1 MDEDWIS
8 ITEAANRLTASGDKV
23 DRSTLSRYLKQHAEA
38 LPLKPDGKSN
48 LVEFGA
54 LVAHRSENIRIRTM
68 LPLPTTGAAVS
79 PAMSPAASRFVGTQ
93 ADGAARKVNA
103 DAEMREMEL
112 ARRKRQLTIV
122 SEVDKAGRDAVALMM
137 SAFERAIEPEAATTA
152 LKNGW
157 DERRVRVALKAFMK
171 SGLDVFHREVLNR
184 LDEMRRSDEEDDEP
198 AVSTE

>member
-8 ITEAANRLTASGDKV
+8 ITEAATRLTASGDKV

-54 LVAHRSENIRIRTM
+54 LVAHRSENIRIRT
-68 LPLPTTGAAVS
+68 LPFSAPAAPAAS
-79 PAMSPAASRFVGTQ
+79 PSTPAASRFAGTQ

-157 DERRVRVALKAFMK
+157 DERKVRVGLKSFMK

-184 LDEMRRSDEEDDEP
+184 LDEMRRSDEEDEEP
-198 AVSTE
+198 AASTE

>member
-8 ITEAANRLTASGDKV
+8 ITEAATRLTASGDKV

-54 LVAHRSENIRIRTM
+54 LVSHRSENIRIRA
-68 LPLPTTGAAVS
+68 LPFLAPAGAPAAS
-79 PAMSPAASRFVGTQ
+79 PSAPAASRFAGTQ

-122 SEVDKAGRDAVALMM
+122 AEVDKAGRDAVALMM
-137 SAFERAIEPEAATTA
+137 SAFERAIEPEAANTA

-157 DERRVRVALKAFMK
+157 DERKVRVGLKSFMK

-184 LDEMRRSDEEDDEP
+184 LDEMRRSDEEDEEP
-198 AVSTE
+198 AASAE